1 MTLLKEFAGKAAAE
15 HLMVM
20 CMMRNKVELVPE
32 LMMAQLLP
40 DIDLLTAAGEWH
52 AVGAAAQPVGAAGR
66 VQHGAAME
74 TPAGGRVAWATLA
87 T

>member
-52 AVGAAAQPVGAAGR
+52 AVGAAGPD
-66 VQHGAAME
+66 
-74 TPAGGRVAWATLA
+74 RVADHVPGDWLPPTWELDLDHFGVEIR
-87 T
+87 